1 MQRDIEHWKP
11 NEVARLLALV
21 ETERRYYQD
30 LFSALP
36 VAVAVLEAGGAFI
49 ATNREFRRLLGI
61 ESSQLGRARIADFV
75 EAPGLEQTLAVSALE
90 GAATEPL
97 EALTRSGE
105 TVLLALAPAGGWS
118 AEGLKESVVVVQSA
132 RAESRAGEGGAVAPS
147 LLWRVQAGLE
157 PAPPVDIFAPDM
169 QSRQRFYLD
178 RPGMS
183 AHETFDYRVRG
194 PQGRMQWLRDHT
206 LMEGSAVWGFT
217 VDVTEAKFSEAEKVE
232 RTRREAVERLAA
244 RVAHVSNNL
253 LMIVNGYGEE
263 ILASLH
269 EADTR
274 RADMEEI
281 LKAASRLASLTQE
294 LSTLARPPRFE
305 PEAIELDSWLNSIAG
320 KLTALMPENVRLAVA
335 PAPATVVAHP
345 SLLEQMLLEILHYL
359 THWLRP
365 ENSCLIEVS
374 TSENDHCRMVLS
386 LPGLR
391 LDEETAG
398 RLFEPFSGPKV
409 GADPPLGLAGLMRPF
424 ESLGGAL
431 DWDLADPAQPQL
443 VFRLKRAGHA
453 PPRQQAPAQTVVV
466 VEDEA
471 SIRQLIVK
479 SLERNQFRVI
489 PASNPIEALAQTA
502 TMPSQPDL
510 LVTDL
515 MVPGMDGR
523 TFASKMRERWPALPV
538 LYVSGFTED
547 PELAAQ
553 LAKGALPPNTRFLA
567 KPFATKDLIEAVN
580 GLLARTAAAGI

>member
-1 MQRDIEHWKP
+1 MQRDIEQWKP

-36 VAVAVLEAGGAFI
+36 VAVAVLEASGAFV
-49 ATNREFRRLLGI
+49 ATNREFRRLVGV
-61 ESSQLGRARIADFV
+61 EGSQLGRARISDFV
-75 EAPGLEQTLAVSALE
+75 EAPGLEHALEVSALE

-97 EALTRSGE
+97 DASTKDGQR
-105 TVLLALAPAGGWS
+105 VRLALAPAGGWS
-118 AEGLKESVVVVQSA
+118 AEGLKEAVMVVQPA
-132 RAESRAGEGGAVAPS
+132 RKEAGVVEGGSAPPS
-147 LLWRVQAGLE
+147 LLWRVDAGLE
-157 PAPPVDIFAPDM
+157 PEPPAGIFAPDI
-169 QSRQRFYLD
+169 QPRQRFYLD

-194 PQGRMQWLRDHT
+194 QQGRLIWLRDHT
-206 LMEGSAVWGFT
+206 LMEGSIVWGFT
-217 VDVTEAKFSEAEKVE
+217 VDVTAAKNAETEKME

-281 LKAASRLASLTQE
+281 LKAAARLASLTQE
-294 LSTLARPPRFE
+294 LSTLARPPAFE
-305 PEAIELDSWLNSIAG
+305 PVAIELDSWLHSISE
-320 KLTALMPENVRLAVA
+320 KLTALMPESVRLAVA
-335 PAPATVVAHP
+335 PAHVTVVSHP
-345 SLLEQMLLEILHYL
+345 SLLEQMLLEILHFL
-359 THWLRP
+359 TPWLRP

-374 TSENDHCRMVLS
+374 ASENEDCRLVLS

-391 LDEETAG
+391 IDEDAAG

-431 DWDLADPAQPQL
+431 IWDLADPAQPQL
-443 VFRLKRAGHA
+443 VFRLRRAGRLSPEQPPHA
-453 PPRQQAPAQTVVV
+453 RTVIV

-471 SIRQLIVK
+471 GIRQLIVK
-479 SLERNQFRVI
+479 SLERHQFRVVS
-489 PASNPIEALAQTA
+489 ASNPIEALAQTA

-547 PELAAQ
+547 PELTAQ

-567 KPFATKDLIEAVN
+567 KPFGTKDLLEEVS
-580 GLLARTAAAGI
+580 GLLARAAAAGN